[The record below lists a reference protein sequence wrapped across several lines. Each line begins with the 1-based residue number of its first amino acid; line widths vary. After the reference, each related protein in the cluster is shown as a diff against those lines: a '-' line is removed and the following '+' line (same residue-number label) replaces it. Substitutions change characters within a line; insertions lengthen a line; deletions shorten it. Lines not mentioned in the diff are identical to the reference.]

1 MLEDEHPQLT
11 VHLTPGDAGAF
22 KLVLQPANVV
32 LLDKQTDA
40 TPFTK
45 LVADASPCGAPKPF
59 PKPEALAYV
68 SQQIARALA
77 S

>member
-1 MLEDEHPQLT
+1 MLEDEHPTLT
-11 VHLTPGDAGAF
+11 VRLTPGDAGAF
-22 KLVLQPANVV
+22 KLVLLPQNVV
-32 LLDKQTDA
+32 LLDKQADA

-45 LVADASPCGAPKPF
+45 LVADTSPCGAPKPF
-59 PKPEALAYV
+59 PKPDALAYV